1 MISERF
7 FSRPLYAPQQDGRDV
22 PRSSF
27 ESIIESNPYT
37 AALIIEAY
45 AFGARDR
52 DVAGLLTE
60 TLVAEAAKPETE
72 RVINYKDTYIE
83 KKTIIARLT
92 AMSAS
97 AKESVGRGVPAV
109 IEERYRE
116 YVRFLKN
123 KFLNN
128 TQVLMKGREQVRER
142 VRTFMREKHPAGF
155 WLADP
160 DARKFTRALIL
171 HEGSASPEKI
181 ALALTTFGIKLSK
194 KQLESRMGASES
206 ARRSFADELLAAPES
221 IQLSDQDI
229 QTYAERARRV
239 LGSIESAKRERKA
252 EKLDFMQNPHARA
265 LVAGLLSIRINDP
278 VSLHG
283 RVARHVVPYKTIAK
297 LVTETYPSVVVSDIT
312 LKTLV
317 HSSGGNAPSIELR
330 GIAVRQMEHGQ
341 DADILS
347 EGKRRAEELWRA
359 YAARLQERTFLQSPL
374 FRNTEA
380 CALAHVL
387 LMTDMPL
394 QGIASV
400 LEEKYK
406 VGITKSLMQLLV
418 LEEGTRLSAAQKI
431 LHYKNADT
439 EILTPEVLAHARALQ
454 PQMFELYF
462 KMRQKSIHDV
472 SIGKHTRRL
481 ETEIFSDD
489 EEGAVVDEFLDDV
502 GSEDVVR
509 INDKS
514 MQDIAE
520 AVQGNMVVPEIV
532 SDSDDAVREQNRIAE
547 EMFVAIRKR
556 EKIDGYHYMFTD
568 ASLPQGSPARAL
580 QISFASFEE
589 VGTREQR
596 WRMQQFQ
603 KYLMRM
609 TSEINLGNENALSA
623 FMRRENVQ
631 SLIVRAF
638 SIQRPTAIGGQ
649 TRNES
654 HRVIVCKATLDMVP
668 TEGGVRGDSATA
680 VDVAAPIPKS
690 DESLSTQTTELVSR
704 DVSEVHDE
712 NVVDAFSFSQSEI
725 EELIKPRQGLRRESG
740 RLTARMDGTRPIMK
754 SALILTFTYPQL
766 QQSEDVRNKMMREEM
781 YLLQLAQ
788 GLGDMTIENPLRTYM
803 EQQGM
808 QVIDIRKMG
817 RKTTTDGR
825 TNVGAYEPQ
834 PVIRAVFGDLE

>member
-1 MISERF
+1 M
-7 FSRPLYAPQQDGRDV
+7 YQPQQDGHDV

-27 ESIIESNPYT
+27 ESIIESSPYT

-60 TLVAEAAKPETE
+60 TLVAEAAKPEAE
-72 RVINYKDTYIE
+72 RIINYKDTYIE

-92 AMSAS
+92 ATTAS
-97 AKESVGRGVPAV
+97 AKGSASSDTPAV
-109 IEERYRE
+109 SEERYRE
-116 YVRFLKN
+116 YVRFLKS
-123 KFLNN
+123 KFSNN
-128 TQVLMKGREQVRER
+128 ADVLMSGREQVRER

-171 HEGSASPEKI
+171 HESSASPEKI

-206 ARRSFADELLAAPES
+206 ARRSFADELLTVPES
-221 IQLSDQDI
+221 IQFSDSDI
-229 QTYAERARRV
+229 QTYTERAHRA

-297 LVTETYPSVVVSDIT
+297 LVTDVYPSVVVSDIT
-312 LKTLV
+312 LKSLV
-317 HSSGGNAPSIELR
+317 QSSGGNAPSIELR
-330 GIAVRQMEHGQ
+330 GIAVRQMEQGQ
-341 DADILS
+341 DAGILS

-387 LMTDMPL
+387 LTTDMPL

-462 KMRQKSIHDV
+462 KIRQKSIRDV
-472 SIGKHTRRL
+472 STGKHTRRL

-514 MQDIAE
+514 MQDIAG

-532 SDSDDAVREQNRIAE
+532 PDSDDAVREQNRIAE

-568 ASLPQGSPARAL
+568 ASLPQGSPARAI

-609 TSEINLGNENALSA
+609 TSEINLGNENALSV

-654 HRVIVCKATLDMVP
+654 HRAIVCKATLDMVP
-668 TEGGVRGDSATA
+668 TEGGGVGRGSAEA
-680 VDVAAPIPKS
+680 VDVVALIPES
-690 DESLSTQTTELVSR
+690 DESLSIQTTESVPR
-704 DVSEVHDE
+704 AVSEVHDE

-766 QQSEDVRNKMMREEM
+766 QQSEDVRSKMMQEEG
-781 YLLQLAQ
+781 YLFQLAQ
-788 GLGDMTIENPLRTYM
+788 RLGDMTIENPLRTYM
-803 EQQGM
+803 EKQGM
-808 QVIDIRKMG
+808 QVIEIRKMG

-825 TNVGAYEPQ
+825 TNVGVYEPQ